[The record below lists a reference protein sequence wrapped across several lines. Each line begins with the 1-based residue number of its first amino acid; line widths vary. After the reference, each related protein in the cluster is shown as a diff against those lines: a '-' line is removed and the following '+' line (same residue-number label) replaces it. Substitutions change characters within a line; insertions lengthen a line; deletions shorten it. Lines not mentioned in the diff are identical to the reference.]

1 MKKIFM
7 IILLLTSLI
16 TFSNIDIYD
25 TNNQAYNQVMKVLAS
40 KKTNKE
46 KIENLKYLDKA
57 GNNSFYIESA
67 LVALYKIENKDDKVN
82 EIMNKINKLN
92 NEELKDNF
100 NLLVAKYL
108 MLDLDKKEDS
118 VEMLDNL
125 ILSKFN
131 YIRSKAY
138 ILYYEYCEYNSD
150 IENMLLC
157 LKEASKDKDNYLM
170 ISNKYTQVY
179 EFEKDLYQFLK
190 ENCLNATDE
199 ETMKIIL
206 TFSILNKDKI
216 VTDKIIR
223 RLNKK
228 KVDFKSEL
236 NAAKKVLNVDQVLD
250 ESEKYAK
257 LALLNNEKNAYVTL
271 ALITYYRG
279 NIDEAI
285 QYLKEAKKNNVSGAD
300 DLIKLYKDLK
310 K

>member
-25 TNNQAYNQVMKVLAS
+25 TNNQAYNQVMKVFTS

-46 KIENLKYLDKA
+46 KIESLKYLEKA
-57 GNNSFYIESA
+57 GNNTIFSESA
-67 LVALYKIENKDDKVN
+67 LVALYKAENENDKAN
-82 EIMNKINKLN
+82 EIMDKINELN

-108 MLDLDKKEDS
+108 MLDLDRKEDS
-118 VEMLDNL
+118 VEMLNDL

-150 IENMLLC
+150 LENMLLC
-157 LKEASKDKDNYLM
+157 LKEAGKDKDNYLM
-170 ISNKYTQVY
+170 VSNKYTQVY

-190 ENCLNATDE
+190 ENCLNATDK

-236 NAAKKVLNVDQVLD
+236 NATKKVLNVDQVLD

-279 NIDEAI
+279 NIDAAI

-300 DLIKLYKDLK
+300 NLIKLYKDLK

>member
-1 MKKIFM
+1 M

-25 TNNQAYNQVMKVLAS
+25 TNNQAYNQVMKVFTS

-46 KIENLKYLDKA
+46 KIESLKYLEKA
-57 GNNSFYIESA
+57 GNNTFFSESA

-82 EIMNKINKLN
+82 GIMNKINKLN

-150 IENMLLC
+150 LENMLLC

-170 ISNKYTQVY
+170 ISNKYAQIY

-216 VTDKIIR
+216 VTDKIIK

-236 NAAKKVLNVDQVLD
+236 NATKKVLNVDQVLD

>member
-25 TNNQAYNQVMKVLAS
+25 TNNQEYNQVMEVFAS

-46 KIENLKYLDKA
+46 KIESLEYLKKA
-57 GNNSFYIESA
+57 GNNTFFSESA
-67 LVALYKIENKDDKVN
+67 LVALYKAENKNDKAN
-82 EIMNKINKLN
+82 EIMDKINELN

-170 ISNKYTQVY
+170 ISNKYAQIY

-228 KVDFKSEL
+228 KIDFKSDV
-236 NAAKKVLNVDQVLD
+236 NAAKKILNVNQVLD
-250 ESEKYAK
+250 ESEKYSK
-257 LALLNNEKNAYVTL
+257 LALLNNEKKAYVTL

>member
-57 GNNSFYIESA
+57 GNNTFFSESA

-82 EIMNKINKLN
+82 GIMNKINKLN

-108 MLDLDKKEDS
+108 MLDLDRKEDL
-118 VEMLDNL
+118 VEILNDL

-150 IENMLLC
+150 LENMLLC

-170 ISNKYTQVY
+170 ISNKYAQIY

-216 VTDKIIR
+216 VTDKIIK

-228 KVDFKSEL
+228 KIDFKSDV
-236 NAAKKVLNVDQVLD
+236 NAAKKILNVNQVLD
-250 ESEKYAK
+250 ESEKYSK

-285 QYLKEAKKNNVSGAD
+285 QYLKEAKK
-300 DLIKLYKDLK
+300 K
-310 K
+310 

>member
-7 IILLLTSLI
+7 IIWLLTSLI

-25 TNNQAYNQVMKVLAS
+25 TNDQEYNQVMEVFTS
-40 KKTNKE
+40 QKTNKE
-46 KIENLKYLDKA
+46 KIESLKYLEKA
-57 GNNSFYIESA
+57 GNNSFFLESA
-67 LVALYKIENKDDKVN
+67 LVALYKAENKNDKAN
-82 EIMNKINKLN
+82 EIMDKINELN

-108 MLDLDKKEDS
+108 MLDLDRKEDS
-118 VEMLDNL
+118 VEMLNDL

-150 IENMLLC
+150 LENMLLC
-157 LKEASKDKDNYLM
+157 LKEAGKDKDNYLM
-170 ISNKYTQVY
+170 VSNKYTHIY
-179 EFEKDLYQFLK
+179 DLEKEFYQFLK
-190 ENCLNATDE
+190 ENCLNATDK

-236 NAAKKVLNVDQVLD
+236 NAAKK
-250 ESEKYAK
+250 
-257 LALLNNEKNAYVTL
+257 
-271 ALITYYRG
+271 
-279 NIDEAI
+279 NIEC
-285 QYLKEAKKNNVSGAD
+285 
-300 DLIKLYKDLK
+300 
-310 K
+310 

>member
-67 LVALYKIENKDDKVN
+67 LVALYKAENENYKTN
-82 EIMNKINKLN
+82 EIMDKINELN

-108 MLDLDKKEDS
+108 MLDLDRKEDS
-118 VEMLDNL
+118 VEILNDL

-150 IENMLLC
+150 LENMLLC
-157 LKEASKDKDNYLM
+157 LKEAGKDKDNYLM
-170 ISNKYTQVY
+170 VSNKYTQVY
-179 EFEKDLYQFLK
+179 VFEKDLYQFLK

-228 KVDFKSEL
+228 KIDFKSEL
-236 NAAKKVLNVDQVLD
+236 NSAKKILNVDQVLD

>member
-25 TNNQAYNQVMKVLAS
+25 TNNQAYNQVMKVFTS

-46 KIENLKYLDKA
+46 KIESLEYLKKA
-57 GNNSFYIESA
+57 GNNTFFSESA
-67 LVALYKIENKDDKVN
+67 LVALYKAENKNDKAN

-108 MLDLDKKEDS
+108 MLDLDRKEDS
-118 VEMLDNL
+118 VEMLNNL
-125 ILSKFN
+125 IGSKFN

-150 IENMLLC
+150 LENMLLC
-157 LKEASKDKDNYLM
+157 LKEAGKDKDNYLM
-170 ISNKYTQVY
+170 VSNKYTQVY

-285 QYLKEAKKNNVSGAD
+285 QYLKEAKK
-300 DLIKLYKDLK
+300 K
-310 K
+310 

>member
-25 TNNQAYNQVMKVLAS
+25 TNNQAYNQVMKVFTS

-46 KIENLKYLDKA
+46 KIESLKYLEKA
-57 GNNSFYIESA
+57 GNNTFFLESG
-67 LVALYKIENKDDKVN
+67 LVALYKAENKNDKAN
-82 EIMNKINKLN
+82 EIMDKINELN

-108 MLDLDKKEDS
+108 MLDLDRKEDS
-118 VEMLDNL
+118 VEMLNNL

-138 ILYYEYCEYNSD
+138 ILYCEYCEYNSD
-150 IENMLLC
+150 LENMLLC
-157 LKEASKDKDNYLM
+157 LKEASKDKYNYLVV
-170 ISNKYTQVY
+170 SNKYTQVY
-179 EFEKDLYQFLK
+179 ELEKELYQILK
-190 ENCLNATDE
+190 ENYLNATNE

-236 NAAKKVLNVDQVLD
+236 NAAKK
-250 ESEKYAK
+250 
-257 LALLNNEKNAYVTL
+257 
-271 ALITYYRG
+271 
-279 NIDEAI
+279 NIEC
-285 QYLKEAKKNNVSGAD
+285 
-300 DLIKLYKDLK
+300 
-310 K
+310 

>member
-25 TNNQAYNQVMKVLAS
+25 TNNQAYNQVMKVFTS

-46 KIENLKYLDKA
+46 KIESLKYLEKA
-57 GNNSFYIESA
+57 GNNTFFSESA

-82 EIMNKINKLN
+82 GIMNKINKLN

-150 IENMLLC
+150 LENMLLC

-170 ISNKYTQVY
+170 ISNKYAQIY

-216 VTDKIIR
+216 VTDKIIK

-236 NAAKKVLNVDQVLD
+236 NATKKVLNVDQVLD

>member
-1 MKKIFM
+1 M

-25 TNNQAYNQVMKVLAS
+25 TNDQAYNQVMKVFTS

-46 KIENLKYLDKA
+46 KIESLKYLEKA
-57 GNNSFYIESA
+57 GNNTFFSESA
-67 LVALYKIENKDDKVN
+67 LVALYKAENKNDKAN
-82 EIMNKINKLN
+82 EIMDKINELN

-108 MLDLDKKEDS
+108 MLDLDRKEDS
-118 VEMLDNL
+118 VEMLNDL

-150 IENMLLC
+150 LENMLLC
-157 LKEASKDKDNYLM
+157 LKEAGKDKDNYLM
-170 ISNKYTQVY
+170 VSNKYTQVY

-236 NAAKKVLNVDQVLD
+236 NAAKK
-250 ESEKYAK
+250 
-257 LALLNNEKNAYVTL
+257 
-271 ALITYYRG
+271 
-279 NIDEAI
+279 NIEC
-285 QYLKEAKKNNVSGAD
+285 
-300 DLIKLYKDLK
+300 
-310 K
+310 

>member
-25 TNNQAYNQVMKVLAS
+25 TNNQAYNQVMKVFTS

-46 KIENLKYLDKA
+46 KIESLEYLKKA
-57 GNNSFYIESA
+57 GNNTFFSESA
-67 LVALYKIENKDDKVN
+67 LVALYKAENENDKAN
-82 EIMNKINKLN
+82 EIMDKINELN

-108 MLDLDKKEDS
+108 MLDLDRKEDS
-118 VEMLDNL
+118 VEMLNDL

-150 IENMLLC
+150 LENMLLC
-157 LKEASKDKDNYLM
+157 LKEAGKDKDNYLM
-170 ISNKYTQVY
+170 VSNKYTQVY
-179 EFEKDLYQFLK
+179 EFEKAFYQFLK
-190 ENCLNATDE
+190 EKCLNANDE

-236 NAAKKVLNVDQVLD
+236 NAAKKILNVDQVLD

-257 LALLNNEKNAYVTL
+257 LALLNNEKNAYVEL
-271 ALITYYRG
+271 SLITYYRG

>member
-1 MKKIFM
+1 MKKICM

-25 TNNQAYNQVMKVLAS
+25 TNNQAYNQVMKVFTS

-46 KIENLKYLDKA
+46 KIESLKYLEKA
-57 GNNSFYIESA
+57 GNNSFFLEGG
-67 LVALYKIENKDDKVN
+67 LVALYKAENKNDKVN

-108 MLDLDKKEDS
+108 MLDLDRKEDS
-118 VEMLDNL
+118 VEMLNNL
-125 ILSKFN
+125 IGSKFN

-150 IENMLLC
+150 LENMLLC
-157 LKEASKDKDNYLM
+157 LKEAGKDKDNYLM
-170 ISNKYTQVY
+170 VSNKYTQVY

-236 NAAKKVLNVDQVLD
+236 NAAKK
-250 ESEKYAK
+250 Y
-257 LALLNNEKNAYVTL
+257 
-271 ALITYYRG
+271 
-279 NIDEAI
+279 
-285 QYLKEAKKNNVSGAD
+285 
-300 DLIKLYKDLK
+300 
-310 K
+310 

>member
-25 TNNQAYNQVMKVLAS
+25 TNNQAYNQVMKVFTS

-46 KIENLKYLDKA
+46 KIESLKYLEKA
-57 GNNSFYIESA
+57 GNNTFFSESA

-170 ISNKYTQVY
+170 ISNKYAQIY

-236 NAAKKVLNVDQVLD
+236 NATKKVLNVDQVLD

>member
-1 MKKIFM
+1 M

-25 TNNQAYNQVMKVLAS
+25 TNNQAYNQVMKVFTS

-46 KIENLKYLDKA
+46 KIESLKYLEKA
-57 GNNSFYIESA
+57 GNNTFFSESA

-82 EIMNKINKLN
+82 GIMNKINKLN

-150 IENMLLC
+150 LENMLLC

-170 ISNKYTQVY
+170 ISNKYAQIY

-236 NAAKKVLNVDQVLD
+236 NATKKVLNVDQVLD

>member
-25 TNNQAYNQVMKVLAS
+25 TNNQAYNQVMEVFTS
-40 KKTNKE
+40 QKTNKE
-46 KIENLKYLDKA
+46 KIESLKYLEKA
-57 GNNSFYIESA
+57 GNNTFFSESA
-67 LVALYKIENKDDKVN
+67 LVALYKAENENDKAN

-108 MLDLDKKEDS
+108 MLDLDRKEDS
-118 VEMLDNL
+118 VEMLNDL

-150 IENMLLC
+150 LENMLLC
-157 LKEASKDKDNYLM
+157 LKEAGKDKDNYLM
-170 ISNKYTQVY
+170 VSNKYTQVY

-190 ENCLNATDE
+190 ENCLNANDE

-236 NAAKKVLNVDQVLD
+236 NAAKKILNVDQVLD

-257 LALLNNEKNAYVTL
+257 LALLNNEKNAYVEL
-271 ALITYYRG
+271 SLITYYRG

>member
-25 TNNQAYNQVMKVLAS
+25 TNNQAYNQVMKVFTS

-46 KIENLKYLDKA
+46 KIESLEYLKKA
-57 GNNSFYIESA
+57 GNNTFFSESA
-67 LVALYKIENKDDKVN
+67 LVALYKAENENDKAN
-82 EIMNKINKLN
+82 EIMDKINELN

-108 MLDLDKKEDS
+108 MLDLDRKEDS
-118 VEMLDNL
+118 VEMLNDL

-150 IENMLLC
+150 LENMLLC
-157 LKEASKDKDNYLM
+157 LKEAGKDKDNYLM
-170 ISNKYTQVY
+170 VSNKYTQVY

-228 KVDFKSEL
+228 KIDFKSEL
-236 NAAKKVLNVDQVLD
+236 NLAKKILNVDQVLD

>member
-25 TNNQAYNQVMKVLAS
+25 TNNQAYNQVMEVFAS

-46 KIENLKYLDKA
+46 KIESLEYLKKA
-57 GNNSFYIESA
+57 GNNTFFSESA
-67 LVALYKIENKDDKVN
+67 LVALYKAENKNDKAN
-82 EIMNKINKLN
+82 EIMDKINELN

-108 MLDLDKKEDS
+108 MLDLDRKEDS
-118 VEMLDNL
+118 VEMLNDL

-150 IENMLLC
+150 LENMLLC
-157 LKEASKDKDNYLM
+157 LKEAGKDKDNYLM
-170 ISNKYTQVY
+170 VSNKYTQVY
-179 EFEKDLYQFLK
+179 ELEKEFYQFLK

-300 DLIKLYKDLK
+300 NLIKLYKDLK

>member
-25 TNNQAYNQVMKVLAS
+25 TNNQAYNQVMKVFTS

-46 KIENLKYLDKA
+46 KIESLEYLKKA
-57 GNNSFYIESA
+57 GNNTFFSESA
-67 LVALYKIENKDDKVN
+67 LVALYKAENKNDKAN

-108 MLDLDKKEDS
+108 MLDLDRKEDS
-118 VEMLDNL
+118 VEMLNNL
-125 ILSKFN
+125 IGSKFN

-150 IENMLLC
+150 LENMLLC
-157 LKEASKDKDNYLM
+157 LKEAGKDKDNYLM
-170 ISNKYTQVY
+170 VSNKYTQVY

-236 NAAKKVLNVDQVLD
+236 NAARKVLNVDQVLD

>member
-1 MKKIFM
+1 MKKICM

-25 TNNQAYNQVMKVLAS
+25 TNNQAYNQVMKVFTS

-46 KIENLKYLDKA
+46 KIESLKYLEKA
-57 GNNSFYIESA
+57 GNNSFFLEGG
-67 LVALYKIENKDDKVN
+67 LVALYKAENKNDKVN

-108 MLDLDKKEDS
+108 MLDLDRKEDS
-118 VEMLDNL
+118 VEMLNNL

-150 IENMLLC
+150 LENMLLC
-157 LKEASKDKDNYLM
+157 LKEAGKDKDNYLM
-170 ISNKYTQVY
+170 VSNKYTQVY

-236 NAAKKVLNVDQVLD
+236 NAAKKILNVDQVLD

-257 LALLNNEKNAYVTL
+257 LALLNNEKNAYVAL
-271 ALITYYRG
+271 ALITYYKG
-279 NIDEAI
+279 NIDEVI
-285 QYLKEAKKNNVSGAD
+285 QYLKDAKKIMLVVQM
-300 DLIKLYKDLK
+300 I
-310 K
+310 

>member
-25 TNNQAYNQVMKVLAS
+25 TNNQAYNQVMKVFTS

-46 KIENLKYLDKA
+46 KIESLEYLKKA
-57 GNNSFYIESA
+57 GNNTFFSESA
-67 LVALYKIENKDDKVN
+67 LVALYKAENENDKAN
-82 EIMNKINKLN
+82 EIMDKINELN

-108 MLDLDKKEDS
+108 MLDLDRKEDS
-118 VEMLDNL
+118 VEMLNDL

-150 IENMLLC
+150 LENMLLC
-157 LKEASKDKDNYLM
+157 LKEAGKDKDNYLM
-170 ISNKYTQVY
+170 VSNKYTQVY

-228 KVDFKSEL
+228 KIDFKSEL
-236 NAAKKVLNVDQVLD
+236 NLAKKILNVDQVLD

-285 QYLKEAKKNNVSGAD
+285 QYLKEAKK
-300 DLIKLYKDLK
+300 K
-310 K
+310 

>member
-25 TNNQAYNQVMKVLAS
+25 TNNQAYNQVMEVLAS

-46 KIENLKYLDKA
+46 KIESLKYLEKA
-57 GNNSFYIESA
+57 GNNSFFLESG
-67 LVALYKIENKDDKVN
+67 LVALYKAENENDKAN
-82 EIMNKINKLN
+82 EIMDKINELN

-108 MLDLDKKEDS
+108 MLDLDRKEDS
-118 VEMLDNL
+118 VEMLNNL

-150 IENMLLC
+150 LENMLLC
-157 LKEASKDKDNYLM
+157 LKEAGKDKDNYLM
-170 ISNKYTQVY
+170 VSNKYAQIY

-216 VTDKIIR
+216 VTDKIIK

-228 KVDFKSEL
+228 KIDFKSDV
-236 NAAKKVLNVDQVLD
+236 NAAKKILNVNQVLD
-250 ESEKYAK
+250 ESEKYSK
-257 LALLNNEKNAYVTL
+257 LALLNNEKNAYVSL

>member
-1 MKKIFM
+1 MKKICM

-25 TNNQAYNQVMKVLAS
+25 TNNQAYNQVMKVFTS

-46 KIENLKYLDKA
+46 KIESLKYLEKA
-57 GNNSFYIESA
+57 GNNSFFLEGG
-67 LVALYKIENKDDKVN
+67 LVALYKAENKNDKVN

-108 MLDLDKKEDS
+108 MLDLDRKEDS
-118 VEMLDNL
+118 VEMLNDL

-150 IENMLLC
+150 LENMLLC
-157 LKEASKDKDNYLM
+157 LKEAGKDKDNYLM
-170 ISNKYTQVY
+170 VSNKYTQVY

-228 KVDFKSEL
+228 KIDFKSEL
-236 NAAKKVLNVDQVLD
+236 NAAKKILNVDQVLD

-257 LALLNNEKNAYVTL
+257 LALLNNEKKC
-271 ALITYYRG
+271 ICSIS
-279 NIDEAI
+279 IDYI
-285 QYLKEAKKNNVSGAD
+285 L
-300 DLIKLYKDLK
+300 
-310 K
+310 

>member
-25 TNNQAYNQVMKVLAS
+25 TNNQAYNQVMKVFTS

-46 KIENLKYLDKA
+46 KIESLEYLKKA
-57 GNNSFYIESA
+57 GNNTFFSESA
-67 LVALYKIENKDDKVN
+67 LVALYKAENENDKAN
-82 EIMNKINKLN
+82 EIMDKINELN

-108 MLDLDKKEDS
+108 MLDLDRKEDS
-118 VEMLDNL
+118 VEMLNDL

-150 IENMLLC
+150 LENMLLC
-157 LKEASKDKDNYLM
+157 LKEAGKDKDNYLM
-170 ISNKYTQVY
+170 VSNKYTQVY

-228 KVDFKSEL
+228 KIDFKSEL
-236 NAAKKVLNVDQVLD
+236 NLAKKILNVDQVLD

-271 ALITYYRG
+271 AS
-279 NIDEAI
+279 
-285 QYLKEAKKNNVSGAD
+285 VSYTH
-300 DLIKLYKDLK
+300 LTLPTNREV
-310 K
+310 

>member
-216 VTDKIIR
+216 VTDKIIK

-236 NAAKKVLNVDQVLD
+236 NATKKVLNVDQVLD

>member
-25 TNNQAYNQVMKVLAS
+25 TNNQAYNQVMKVFTS

-46 KIENLKYLDKA
+46 KIESLKYLEKA
-57 GNNSFYIESA
+57 GNNTIFSESA
-67 LVALYKIENKDDKVN
+67 LVALYKAENEKDKAN
-82 EIMNKINKLN
+82 EIMDKINKLN

-108 MLDLDKKEDS
+108 MLDLDRKEDS
-118 VEMLDNL
+118 VEILNDL

-150 IENMLLC
+150 LENMLLC
-157 LKEASKDKDNYLM
+157 LKEAGKDKDNYLM
-170 ISNKYTQVY
+170 VSNKYTQVY
-179 EFEKDLYQFLK
+179 VFEKDLYQFLK

>member
-1 MKKIFM
+1 MKKICM

-25 TNNQAYNQVMKVLAS
+25 TNNQAYNQVMKVFTS

-46 KIENLKYLDKA
+46 KIESLKYLEKA
-57 GNNSFYIESA
+57 GNNTFFSESA
-67 LVALYKIENKDDKVN
+67 LVALYKAENEKDKAN
-82 EIMNKINKLN
+82 EIMDKINKLN

-108 MLDLDKKEDS
+108 MLDLDRKEDS
-118 VEMLDNL
+118 VEILNDL

-131 YIRSKAY
+131 YIRFKAY

-150 IENMLLC
+150 LENMLLC
-157 LKEASKDKDNYLM
+157 LKEAGKDKDNYLM
-170 ISNKYTQVY
+170 VSNKYTQVY
-179 EFEKDLYQFLK
+179 VFEKDLYQFLK

>member
-170 ISNKYTQVY
+170 ISNKYAQIY

-236 NAAKKVLNVDQVLD
+236 NATKKVLNVDQVLD

>member
-25 TNNQAYNQVMKVLAS
+25 TNNQAYNQVMKVFTS

-46 KIENLKYLDKA
+46 KIESLEYLKKA
-57 GNNSFYIESA
+57 GNNTFFSESA
-67 LVALYKIENKDDKVN
+67 LVALYKAENENDKAN
-82 EIMNKINKLN
+82 EIMDKINELN

-108 MLDLDKKEDS
+108 MLDLDRKEDS
-118 VEMLDNL
+118 VEMLNDL

-150 IENMLLC
+150 LENMLLC
-157 LKEASKDKDNYLM
+157 LKEAGKDKDNYLM
-170 ISNKYTQVY
+170 VSNKYTQVY

-228 KVDFKSEL
+228 KIDFKSEL
-236 NAAKKVLNVDQVLD
+236 NSAKKILNVDQVLD

>member
-170 ISNKYTQVY
+170 ISNKYAQIY

-216 VTDKIIR
+216 VTDKIIK

-228 KVDFKSEL
+228 KIDFKSEL
-236 NAAKKVLNVDQVLD
+236 NSAKKILNVDQVLD

-271 ALITYYRG
+271 ALITYYRE

>member
-25 TNNQAYNQVMKVLAS
+25 TNNQAYNQVMEVFTS

-46 KIENLKYLDKA
+46 KIESLKYLEKA
-57 GNNSFYIESA
+57 GNNTFFSESA
-67 LVALYKIENKDDKVN
+67 LVALYKAENENDKAN

-108 MLDLDKKEDS
+108 MLDLDRKEDS
-118 VEMLDNL
+118 VEMLNDL

-150 IENMLLC
+150 LENMLLC
-157 LKEASKDKDNYLM
+157 LKEAGKDKDNYLM
-170 ISNKYTQVY
+170 VSNKYTQVY

-228 KVDFKSEL
+228 KIDFKSEL
-236 NAAKKVLNVDQVLD
+236 NAAKKILNVDQVLD

-285 QYLKEAKKNNVSGAD
+285 QYLKDAKKNNVSGAD

>member
-1 MKKIFM
+1 M

-25 TNNQAYNQVMKVLAS
+25 TNNQAYNQVMKVFTS

-46 KIENLKYLDKA
+46 KIESLEYLKKA
-57 GNNSFYIESA
+57 GNNTFFSESA
-67 LVALYKIENKDDKVN
+67 LVALYKAENENDKAN
-82 EIMNKINKLN
+82 EIMDKINELN

-108 MLDLDKKEDS
+108 MLDLDRKEDS
-118 VEMLDNL
+118 VEMLNDL

-150 IENMLLC
+150 LENMLLC
-157 LKEASKDKDNYLM
+157 LKEAGKDKDNYLM
-170 ISNKYTQVY
+170 VSNKYTQVY

-228 KVDFKSEL
+228 KIDFKSEL
-236 NAAKKVLNVDQVLD
+236 NLAKKILNVDQVLD

>member
-25 TNNQAYNQVMKVLAS
+25 TNNQAYNQVIKVLAS

-82 EIMNKINKLN
+82 GIMNKINKLN

-170 ISNKYTQVY
+170 ISNKYAQIY

-236 NAAKKVLNVDQVLD
+236 NATKKVLNVDQVLD

>member
-1 MKKIFM
+1 MKKICM

-25 TNNQAYNQVMKVLAS
+25 TNNQAYNQVMKVFTS

-46 KIENLKYLDKA
+46 KIESLKYLEKA
-57 GNNSFYIESA
+57 GNNSFFLEGG
-67 LVALYKIENKDDKVN
+67 LLALYKAENKNDKVN

-108 MLDLDKKEDS
+108 MLDLDRKEDS
-118 VEMLDNL
+118 VEMLNNL

-150 IENMLLC
+150 LENMLLC
-157 LKEASKDKDNYLM
+157 LKEAGKDKDNYLM
-170 ISNKYTQVY
+170 VSNKYTQVY

-228 KVDFKSEL
+228 KIDFKSEL
-236 NAAKKVLNVDQVLD
+236 NAAKKILNVDQVLD

-257 LALLNNEKNAYVTL
+257 LALLNNEKNAYVAL
-271 ALITYYRG
+271 ALITYYKG

-285 QYLKEAKKNNVSGAD
+285 QYLKDAKKIMLVVQM
-300 DLIKLYKDLK
+300 I
-310 K
+310 

>member
-150 IENMLLC
+150 LENMLLC
-157 LKEASKDKDNYLM
+157 LKEAGKDKDNYLM
-170 ISNKYTQVY
+170 VSNKYTQVY

-236 NAAKKVLNVDQVLD
+236 NSAKKILNVDQVLD

-271 ALITYYRG
+271 ALITYYRE

>member
-25 TNNQAYNQVMKVLAS
+25 TNNQAYNQVMKVFTS

-46 KIENLKYLDKA
+46 KIESLEYLKKA
-57 GNNSFYIESA
+57 GNNTFFSESA
-67 LVALYKIENKDDKVN
+67 LVALYKAENKNDKAN

-108 MLDLDKKEDS
+108 MLDLDRKEDS
-118 VEMLDNL
+118 VEMLNNL
-125 ILSKFN
+125 IGSKFN

-150 IENMLLC
+150 LENMLLC
-157 LKEASKDKDNYLM
+157 LKEAGKDKDNYLM
-170 ISNKYTQVY
+170 VSNKYTQVY

>member
-216 VTDKIIR
+216 VTDKIIK

-228 KVDFKSEL
+228 KIDFKSEL
-236 NAAKKVLNVDQVLD
+236 NSAKKILNVDQVLD

-271 ALITYYRG
+271 ALITYYRE

>member
-25 TNNQAYNQVMKVLAS
+25 TNDRAYNQVMKVFTS

-46 KIENLKYLDKA
+46 KIESLEYLKKA
-57 GNNSFYIESA
+57 GNNTFFSESA
-67 LVALYKIENKDDKVN
+67 LVALYKAENENDKAN
-82 EIMNKINKLN
+82 EIMDKINELN

-100 NLLVAKYL
+100 NLLVTKYL
-108 MLDLDKKEDS
+108 MLDLDRKEDS
-118 VEMLDNL
+118 VEMLNDL

-138 ILYYEYCEYNSD
+138 ILYYEYGEYNSD
-150 IENMLLC
+150 LENMLLC
-157 LKEASKDKDNYLM
+157 LKEAGKDKDNYLM
-170 ISNKYTQVY
+170 VSNKYTQVY

-228 KVDFKSEL
+228 KIDFKSEL
-236 NAAKKVLNVDQVLD
+236 NSAKKILNVDQVLD